1 MVASHSILNCGPGC
15 YFLQQWF
22 YEATADENNQEKLLE
37 EMAAEHIPLNSSSST
52 LVEFLKIWI

>member
-1 MVASHSILNCGPGC
+1 MRSLEWLNCGPGC

-22 YEATADENNQEKLLE
+22 YEATADENDQEKLLE